1 MSKNVKVKLSYSGIG
16 ALMRGPEMAALMEQ
30 YGSAAAARAGDG
42 YGYRVH
48 NTGQRQACNV
58 FPETKQASRN
68 NLKNNTLLKSVK

>member
-1 MSKNVKVKLSYSGIG
+1 MGKNVKVKLSYSGIG
-16 ALMRGPEMAALMEQ
+16 ALMRGPEMANLMEQ
-30 YGSAAAARAGDG
+30 YGREAAARAGDG

-58 FPETKQASRN
+58 FPETRKASGD

>member
-1 MSKNVKVKLSYSGIG
+1 MSNVKIKLSYSGIG
-16 ALMRGPEMAALMEQ
+16 AMLRGPEMASLVEE
-30 YGSAAAARAGDG
+30 YGSKAATRAGEG

-58 FPETKQASRN
+58 FPDSPRASSD